1 MKIKELKFTVFIIMT
16 ALVFAGGCSEN
27 NPVQS
32 QETVYTNSFIYTV
45 NPEQA
50 TAEALAVKDGAIIA
64 LGSNEE
70 VQAQV
75 SDQAR
80 VVDLNG
86 RMLMPGIHDMHAHP
100 KEAGE
105 KYNFQCAF
113 PFTFTIDEIV
123 EKLTEC
129 AADTPKGEWIRGGQ
143 WAMELMQSDTVP
155 NKEILDAITR
165 EHPIYLGDSTVHGA
179 WLNSRGLDVLGI
191 DESTPDPAGGVI
203 LREPGSTE
211 PTGILIDNAAY
222 DVLKQIP
229 AYTDEQ
235 YETALTWAMHEM
247 NKVGVTSVKDAAADS
262 HALKAYR
269 SLDQAGRLT
278 MKVSASIV
286 WRMAWTDTREKELEN
301 LKLRADYATR
311 NVGTNFTKIMLDGI
325 PPTRTSAMLEPYL
338 PDETHGDSFTGKLIH
353 TPALLAEDMVY
364 LDVQGQT
371 VKIHATGDR
380 AVRVAL
386 DAIEAAR
393 KANGDSG
400 LMHEISHAE
409 LIHPDDIS
417 RFKQLNVTAEFSPIL
432 WYPSLLVEVM
442 ARVIGEERANRF
454 WPIKSL
460 QDAGAHLIYGSD
472 WPSVVPDPNPWP
484 GIEAMVTRQDPYGV
498 RPGELWPDQA
508 IALEDALRIFT
519 INGAVAGKHADRTG
533 TIEVDKSADF
543 IVLDR
548 NIFQVPLEDI
558 SETQVVLTVVSGQEV
573 YNSEP

>member
-165 EHPIYLGDSTVHGA
+165 EHPIYWAIPPCTG
-179 WLNSRGLDVLGI
+179 
-191 DESTPDPAGGVI
+191 
-203 LREPGSTE
+203 PGST
-211 PTGILIDNAAY
+211 PGGLTCW
-222 DVLKQIP
+222 VL
-229 AYTDEQ
+229 
-235 YETALTWAMHEM
+235 
-247 NKVGVTSVKDAAADS
+247 
-262 HALKAYR
+262 
-269 SLDQAGRLT
+269 
-278 MKVSASIV
+278 
-286 WRMAWTDTREKELEN
+286 TRV
-301 LKLRADYATR
+301 RPIR
-311 NVGTNFTKIMLDGI
+311 
-325 PPTRTSAMLEPYL
+325 
-338 PDETHGDSFTGKLIH
+338 
-353 TPALLAEDMVY
+353 
-364 LDVQGQT
+364 
-371 VKIHATGDR
+371 
-380 AVRVAL
+380 RVA
-386 DAIEAAR
+386 
-393 KANGDSG
+393 
-400 LMHEISHAE
+400 
-409 LIHPDDIS
+409 
-417 RFKQLNVTAEFSPIL
+417 
-432 WYPSLLVEVM
+432 
-442 ARVIGEERANRF
+442 
-454 WPIKSL
+454 
-460 QDAGAHLIYGSD
+460 
-472 WPSVVPDPNPWP
+472 
-484 GIEAMVTRQDPYGV
+484 
-498 RPGELWPDQA
+498 
-508 IALEDALRIFT
+508 
-519 INGAVAGKHADRTG
+519 
-533 TIEVDKSADF
+533 
-543 IVLDR
+543 
-548 NIFQVPLEDI
+548 
-558 SETQVVLTVVSGQEV
+558 
-573 YNSEP
+573 

>member
-229 AYTDEQ
+229 AYTDGQ

-371 VKIHATGDR
+371 VKIHATGNR